1 MTDMERKH
9 LAEADRHIAKC
20 KAQVARQQKIIRQ
33 MALRGRST
41 LWARDMLG
49 ALSLRAFERHRERVV
64 SGASVVRRPRLP
76 PCFRRAG
83 RERIARTDALLS
95 R

>member
-20 KAQVARQQKIIRQ
+20 KAQVARRQKRIQRMTLHGQ
-33 MALRGRST
+33 ST

-49 ALSLRAFERHRERVV
+49 TLEASLRAFERHRERIV
-64 SGASVVRRPRLP
+64 SASD
-76 PCFRRAG
+76 AG
-83 RERIARTDALLS
+83 
-95 R
+95 

>member
-1 MTDMERKH
+1 MTGMERKH

-33 MALRGRST
+33 MTLRARST

-49 ALSLRAFERHRERVV
+49 VLETSLRAFERHRERVV
-64 SGASVVRRPRLP
+64 SGSD
-76 PCFRRAG
+76 AG
-83 RERIARTDALLS
+83 S
-95 R
+95 

>member
-1 MTDMERKH
+1 MTDMERTR

-33 MALRGRST
+33 MTLPQST

-49 ALSLRAFERHRERVV
+49 ALETSLHAFERY
-64 SGASVVRRPRLP
+64 
-76 PCFRRAG
+76 
-83 RERIARTDALLS
+83 RERIVSGSDARS
-95 R
+95 

>member
-33 MALRGRST
+33 MTLRGRST

-49 ALSLRAFERHRERVV
+49 ALETSLRV
-64 SGASVVRRPRLP
+64 
-76 PCFRRAG
+76 
-83 RERIARTDALLS
+83 
-95 R
+95 

>member
-33 MALRGRST
+33 MALRGQQRFDDRIVRGKSVCSF
-41 LWARDMLG
+41 RRRERK
-49 ALSLRAFERHRERVV
+49 ALSIVK
-64 SGASVVRRPRLP
+64 G
-76 PCFRRAG
+76 
-83 RERIARTDALLS
+83 IA
-95 R
+95 